1 MDKQII
7 EKAKRNYFLIGS
19 ILTFFVV
26 GGMTLYAKTGGEG
39 NSISQLLGIER
50 SATSGLEQEVE
61 VEHGVVTTLLKPHSG
76 SGDTVSAET
85 KDSSSHE
92 GLEQE
97 VEFEHGVMTITTKPH
112 GDDDEEDADG
122 DRHRGRGRDDDDEDE
137 DWGDDHSWNSGSA
150 PTTPT
155 PSSPTP
161 TPSQPVTTFTM
172 AEVATHAN
180 AQSCYTTISGGVYDV
195 TSYIPVHKGG
205 SAAILAICGKDGSSL
220 FAGQHA
226 GAPKPEQA
234 LASFKI
240 GTLIQ

>member
-26 GGMTLYAKTGGEG
+26 GGATLYAKTGNDGQ
-39 NSISQLLGIER
+39 SLSQLLGIENR
-50 SATSGLEQEVE
+50 TNAGLEQEVE
-61 VEHGVVTTLLKPHSG
+61 IEHGVITPALKPHG
-76 SGDTVSAET
+76 SDRTMEPSIE
-85 KDSSSHE
+85 SPSHE
-92 GLEQE
+92 GIEQE
-97 VEFEHGVMTITTKPH
+97 VEFEHGVMTVTTKSH
-112 GDDDEEDADG
+112 GDDGDEENE
-122 DRHRGRGRDDDDEDE
+122 HRRGRDDDDEDE
-137 DWGDDHSWNSGSA
+137 DWGDDHSWNGESA

-180 AQSCYTTISGGVYDV
+180 AQSCYTTVSGGVYDV
-195 TSYIPVHKGG
+195 TSYIPIHKGG

-226 GAPKPEQA
+226 GEPKPEQA

-240 GTLIQ
+240 GTLVQ